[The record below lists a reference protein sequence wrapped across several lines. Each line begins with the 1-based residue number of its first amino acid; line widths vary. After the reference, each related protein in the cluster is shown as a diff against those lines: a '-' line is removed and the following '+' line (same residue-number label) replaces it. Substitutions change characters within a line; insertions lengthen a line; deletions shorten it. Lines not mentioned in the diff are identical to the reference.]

1 MNDFFNLVVQNGLGV
16 ASFVALIYFMQT
28 SLKDMTK
35 AMNQISTTL
44 IQIQLNLSELNERVD
59 NLESKEVE

>member
-1 MNDFFNLVVQNGLGV
+1 MEQVLNIVVQNGLGV
-16 ASFVALIYFMQT
+16 ASFLALIYFMQT

-44 IQIQLNLSELNERVD
+44 IQIQLNLSELNTRVD
-59 NLESKEVE
+59 NLEERKDS

>member
-44 IQIQLNLSELNERVD
+44 IQIQLNLSELNGRVD
-59 NLESKEVE
+59 NLENREVQ